1 MSTFNE
7 RETAF
12 ENKYAHDEET
22 KFKIAARTNKLLGL
36 WAADL
41 MGKTGDDAESYALEV
56 VKSDF
61 EKPGHD
67 DVIEKVAGDFNGEAS
82 EDEVRAKRGELL
94 DVAIEQIESG
104 T

>member
-36 WAADL
+36 WAAEL
-41 MGKTGDDAESYALEV
+41 MGKSGDDAASYAMEV

-61 EKPGHD
+61 EEAGHD
-67 DVIEKVAGDFNGEAS
+67 DVIRKVLGDFNGEVNEA
-82 EDEVRAKRGELL
+82 EIREKRLNFLL
-94 DVAIEQIESG
+94 TAEEQIKAGE
-104 T
+104 